1 LRSRSQSKAYALQ
14 LNLYA
19 GRARPEESSVFFA
32 PANLSWRAWRYL
44 LVPDREIR
52 AMNLYTWLPGLFVLG
67 LASLAVCLAFVYGCE
82 RI

>member
-1 LRSRSQSKAYALQ
+1 MSPE
-14 LNLYA
+14 
-19 GRARPEESSVFFA
+19 RAPGKSSVFGA
-32 PANLSWRAWRYL
+32 SASLRGRGECYL
-44 LVPDREIR
+44 LDLDGEIR

>member
-1 LRSRSQSKAYALQ
+1 MPAE
-14 LNLYA
+14 
-19 GRARPEESSVFFA
+19 RAPGNSSVFATFA
-32 PANLSWRAWRYL
+32 IPRERRERYL
-44 LVPDREIR
+44 LDLDGEKR